1 MSTTPPPQ
9 QPSPGYDR
17 PYYGSGIPP
26 LPILN
31 GELLVFLL
39 AWAVVGI
46 ITLASDSVNP
56 DSFVTATVALAFGYM
71 ISRGIAKAGKVL
83 EGR

>member
-9 QPSPGYDR
+9 QAPPGYDR
-17 PYYGSGIPP
+17 PYYGSGPP

-46 ITLASDSVNP
+46 ITLASDSVGP

>member
-9 QPSPGYDR
+9 QPPPQQAP
-17 PYYGSGIPP
+17 PYYGSGMPP
-26 LPILN
+26 LPVLN

-39 AWAVVGI
+39 AWAVVGV
-46 ITLASDSVNP
+46 ITLASDSVGP
-56 DSFVTATVALAFGYM
+56 DSFVMATVALAFGYM
-71 ISRGIAKAGKVL
+71 ISRGIAKAGKVI